1 MVISVELWKECEQG
15 GKFAPRFGT
24 HIPLTVLPLLSLTC
38 PDLKSLPFG
47 FKSLQV
53 LFFPFCL
60 VLSRLLQP
68 HLPIL
73 DFRNLF
79 FFTKSP
85 LLGGRAAGTLD
96 AETWTSVC
104 YTVM

>member
-1 MVISVELWKECEQG
+1 MVIRVELWEECEQG
-15 GKFAPRFGT
+15 GRFAPRLGT
-24 HIPLTVLPLLSLTC
+24 HIRLTVLPPLPLTR
-38 PDLKSLPFG
+38 PDLTSLPFG
-47 FKSLQV
+47 FKRLQV

-85 LLGGRAAGTLD
+85 FLGGRAAGTL
-96 AETWTSVC
+96 EMWTSVC